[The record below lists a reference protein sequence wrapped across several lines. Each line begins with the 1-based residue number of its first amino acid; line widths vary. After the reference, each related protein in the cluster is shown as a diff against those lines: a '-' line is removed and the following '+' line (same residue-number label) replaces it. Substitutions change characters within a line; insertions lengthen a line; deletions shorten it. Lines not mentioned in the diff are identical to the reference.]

1 MFYYVSLHSEFCDVR
16 YNFRTKQ
23 CSFVFTSSCLYDG
36 LCLIYVICVWLY
48 IMVSNTYCIMFFVFV
63 LCCQFLRIVLFFLLD
78 LWNSLTFIQ
87 TLIHCMYALILFFFN
102 VLKPHS
108 NWMLSTY
115 MSQNNAIHTQLSIYS
130 HFIFKYLCTSYLP
143 GVLFSGEL
151 NFPTV

>member
-1 MFYYVSLHSEFCDVR
+1 MCLYIL
-16 YNFRTKQ
+16 
-23 CSFVFTSSCLYDG
+23 SFVMSVTISAQNNVRSSLPPVACMMAYVLFTL
-36 LCLIYVICVWLY
+36 
-48 IMVSNTYCIMFFVFV
+48 FVFDYILWYPTHIV
-63 LCCQFLRIVLFFLLD
+63 LCFLSSSYVVSFSGLSFFFLLD